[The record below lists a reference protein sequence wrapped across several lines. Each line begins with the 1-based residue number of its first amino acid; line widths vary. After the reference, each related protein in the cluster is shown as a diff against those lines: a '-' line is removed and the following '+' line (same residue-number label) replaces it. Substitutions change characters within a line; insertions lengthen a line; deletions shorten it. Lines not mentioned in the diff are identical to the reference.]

1 MSLADWVS
9 GALSPATATP
19 ATPATPATVHA
30 IKGPSVAAVAAVAVA
45 NPQTNALDLIKASNT
60 RMATH
65 RGQRIIAVASD
76 RDGPELRQALAV
88 LGYGNC
94 TVLHLDTAPLRG
106 KSSAAISEAIEAA
119 ETGGEL

>member
-1 MSLADWVS
+1 MSLTDWAS
-9 GALSPATATP
+9 GKILRSATATP
-19 ATPATPATVHA
+19 ATPATVPGDEALSVATVA
-30 IKGPSVAAVAAVAVA
+30 TVSVA

>member
-1 MSLADWVS
+1 MNWLNWQPRRIFPDSPGTEATKPSKPGSVGFVGPDLEESQKIALALV
-9 GALSPATATP
+9 
-19 ATPATPATVHA
+19 
-30 IKGPSVAAVAAVAVA
+30 
-45 NPQTNALDLIKASNT
+45 KASGV
-60 RMATH
+60 RMTTH
-65 RGQRIIAVASD
+65 NGNRIIAVPTAND
-76 RDGPELRQALAV
+76 TPKLREALAV